1 MPVKK
6 EKIES
11 IELLR
16 ILAALGICF
25 YHLGCYQDSGIG
37 FPLGINLLF
46 CVSGF
51 LLLTTTEQ
59 PKKHFLLKRLLRI
72 LPLYWLLTLGCFAA
86 ARLLPGL
93 FGEAAT
99 LPELIK
105 SLLLIPYKRAGMQ
118 TESVTRP
125 IVGPGWTMYY
135 DVCFAILFAI
145 AMKLRHKWRGAIT
158 AGLCCLL
165 MLGALLPDT
174 NSFLH
179 VFTKRYW
186 LDFMAGMACCPLWK
200 RWKTADPAV
209 RESKLLRLGAGLAA
223 LGGLVIVYSQK
234 QIYPLDA
241 AACFVILMGTM
252 ICLDGVRLP
261 KAVLFLGKLS
271 YSFYLLHYFVILV
284 LGKFFDFSRLTFPAI
299 AGTAAVIL
307 LSYIAAWISYELIE
321 RRFTGWVIGKLD
333 RKKPSEP

>member
-1 MPVKK
+1 MKK

-16 ILAALGICF
+16 IVAAVCICL
-25 YHLGCYQDSGIG
+25 YHLGCYEGSGIM
-37 FPLGINLLF
+37 FSLGVHLLF

-51 LLLTTTEQ
+51 LMLMTTEQ

-86 ARLLPGL
+86 ALLLPGL
-93 FGEAAT
+93 FGEPAT
-99 LPELIK
+99 LPELFK
-105 SLLLIPYKRAGMQ
+105 SLLLIPYRRVGLH
-118 TESVTRP
+118 TSSVVRP

-135 DVCFAILFAI
+135 DVCFAILFAV

-174 NSFLH
+174 NSFIH

-186 LDFMAGMACCPLWK
+186 LDFMAGMACYPLWK
-200 RWKTADPAV
+200 RWKTADPAI
-209 RESKLLRLGAGLAA
+209 RESKLLRFGAGLAA
-223 LGGLVIVYSQK
+223 LGGLVILYSQR
-234 QIYPLDA
+234 QLYTLDA

-261 KAVLFLGKLS
+261 KAVPFLGKLS

-284 LGKFFDFSRLTFPAI
+284 LGKFFDFSRLTFQAI
-299 AGTAAVIL
+299 AGTAVVIV
-307 LSYIAAWISYELIE
+307 LSYLAAWVSYELIE
-321 RRFTGWVIGKLD
+321 KRFTGWVIRKLD
-333 RKKPSEP
+333 RKKATA